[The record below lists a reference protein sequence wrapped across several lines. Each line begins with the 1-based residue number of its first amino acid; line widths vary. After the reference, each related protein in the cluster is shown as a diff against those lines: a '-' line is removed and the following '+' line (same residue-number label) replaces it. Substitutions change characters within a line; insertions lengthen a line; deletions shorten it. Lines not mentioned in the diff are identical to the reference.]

1 MQRVLTGFATIWIVV
16 GAGWLLAQLR
26 IINEAAQEVLVRVA
40 FYAAMPCLLFV
51 TLSQADLQRIFSTN
65 VIVSILAIAVAVL
78 VYSAIAG
85 LLLHR
90 PAGRLVIG
98 AFGASYVNANNMGLP
113 IAAYVLGDTSWVAP
127 ILLIQV
133 VFLQP
138 AGLSILDVLHARQN
152 GNRASWARNL
162 TLPFRNPMTVGTLG
176 GLVINLL
183 GWRLPELIV
192 NPIALLGG
200 MAVPAMLVA
209 FGASLRLGPMPV
221 VSGAGE
227 TLLIS
232 AIKLLVQPLA
242 ALLLARFAFRL
253 DLAATLAVTV
263 MAGLPAAQNVFM
275 FATRYRESVQ
285 LARDVVLITTI
296 SSIFTLMGWAGL
308 VHTL

>member
-1 MQRVLTGFATIWIVV
+1 
-16 GAGWLLAQLR
+16 
-26 IINEAAQEVLVRVA
+26 
-40 FYAAMPCLLFV
+40 
-51 TLSQADLQRIFSTN
+51 
-65 VIVSILAIAVAVL
+65 
-78 VYSAIAG
+78 
-85 LLLHR
+85 
-90 PAGRLVIG
+90 
-98 AFGASYVNANNMGLP
+98 
-113 IAAYVLGDTSWVAP
+113 
-127 ILLIQV
+127 
-133 VFLQP
+133 
-138 AGLSILDVLHARQN
+138 
-152 GNRASWARNL
+152 
-162 TLPFRNPMTVGTLG
+162 MTVGTLG